1 MLEIEKRGFLT
12 KKKYYELIKFF
23 DKNGQFL
30 GNDDKD
36 VVYYIFNN
44 KLLKAVHNISKK
56 NAKISLKM
64 NKIGNGSIFPE
75 TEVVFYEKDY
85 PKIKFILDKIS
96 NPDKIM
102 KGIQKRKNYKY
113 KDCEFAVKW
122 SRKWGYHFEVEKVV
136 KNKKMV
142 AGILRK
148 IESIVSELGINIISE
163 EELKNFTKKAEKNVN
178 KKL

>member
-23 DKNGQFL
+23 NKNGRFL
-30 GNDDKD
+30 GDDDKD

-64 NKIGNGSIFPE
+64 NKIGDGSVFPE
-75 TEVVFYEKDY
+75 IEVIFNEKDY
-85 PKIKFILDKIS
+85 PKIKFILDKIT

-102 KGIQKRKNYKY
+102 KGIQKRKNYIY
-113 KDCEFAVKW
+113 RDCEFAVKW
-122 SRKWGYHFEVEKVV
+122 SKDWGYHFEVEKVV
-136 KNKKMV
+136 ENKKVV
-142 AGILRK
+142 AGVLRE
-148 IESIVSELGINIISE
+148 IESIVSELGINIMSE
-163 EELKNFTKKAEKNVN
+163 EELKNFTKKAEENAN